1 MSIKIRLWIAGIV
14 LLSLSSCAP
23 FLATQVFT
31 PDTRYLVTAAPGF
44 LTETAASP
52 ATPQIPVTSGQT
64 ATLQPTP
71 AFLPVDCAGAAV
83 TRLEISRCAESDA
96 NRADQKLDQLLADIE
111 ATVSGEQRD
120 EFKLI
125 QTQWK
130 ALAKQQCAWETG
142 NFKDGTDAQLAFSL
156 CTKQLYLDR
165 IQELKPLLCPDRG
178 LSGLC
183 PDAQKY

>member
-1 MSIKIRLWIAGIV
+1 MKIRLWIAGIV

-23 FLATQVFT
+23 SPATQVFT
-31 PDTRYLVTAAPGF
+31 PDTRYLVTAAPNF
-44 LTETAASP
+44 LTETAVSP
-52 ATPQIPVTSGQT
+52 ATPQIPVTSGQI
-64 ATLQPTP
+64 ATLQPTST
-71 AFLPVDCAGAAV
+71 FLPADCASTAV
-83 TRLEISRCAESDA
+83 SRLEISRCAESDA

-142 NFKDGTDAQLAFSL
+142 NFQNGADAQLAFSL
-156 CTKQLYLDR
+156 CTKQLTMDR
-165 IQELKPLLCPDRG
+165 IQELKLLLCPERG
-178 LSGLC
+178 LSGPC
-183 PDAQKY
+183 PEAQKY